1 MEPNCSLCSQPAAGE
16 FRFKHDD
23 QYHWYCTGC
32 LMARVARQSVAGSV
46 AGISIVDGM
55 GSFHGRSI
63 VGDEEK
69 KRNML
74 RIAPEL
80 MPKMPEKETNDEEEV
95 R

>member
-23 QYHWYCTGC
+23 RYHWYCTGC
-32 LMARVARQSVAGSV
+32 LMARAARQKE
-46 AGISIVDGM
+46 M
-55 GSFHGRSI
+55 GSFHGREI

-74 RIAPEL
+74 RVAPEL
-80 MPKMPEKETNDEEEV
+80 MPKKETDEP
-95 R
+95 